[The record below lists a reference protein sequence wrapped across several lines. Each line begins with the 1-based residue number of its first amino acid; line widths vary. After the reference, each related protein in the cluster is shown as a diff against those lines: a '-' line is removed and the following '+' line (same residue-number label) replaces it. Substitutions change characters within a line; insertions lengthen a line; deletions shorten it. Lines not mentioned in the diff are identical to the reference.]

1 MYLILLLS
9 LTENVIV
16 LPVFFFTMRGMPKK
30 KKILIL
36 GSGPYCIGSSVE
48 FDWCGVQVLRTLKR
62 LGHETVF
69 INSNP
74 ETVSTDFDECDR
86 LYFEELSLERV
97 LDICDKEKPDGVIF
111 STGGQIAQ
119 NMVVGLEKFG
129 VPLLGTA
136 VKSIDACEDREK
148 FSALCDEL
156 GIDQPRWNCFSE
168 IQDSYDFANNVG
180 FPVLVRPS
188 FVLSGA
194 AMAIATNEDSLKGF
208 LETAIG
214 STHASVVISKFEE
227 NAKEI
232 EFDGVAQDG
241 EIICS
246 AIAEHVENAGVH
258 SGDATIVLPPQNL
271 YLETVRRVRRIAERL
286 ARRLN
291 ISGPF
296 NIQFLARNNEIKVIE
311 CNLRAS
317 RSFPFAS
324 KVLGQNFIEIATRIW
339 MGERLEPQE
348 KNPLE
353 IQAVGVKAAQFSF
366 SRLKGADPLLG
377 VEMNSTGEVA
387 CFGDSEEEAFLK
399 SFISVGFEMPKSGSK
414 ILVTL
419 GKLRDKTAFLDV
431 AKNLMK
437 IGFVSFVGTEGTAK
451 FLNENG
457 ILCDLVDKVSS
468 GIRPNI
474 VDLIEQKEVC
484 MVINT
489 PNKMSQEEI
498 SDGYLIR
505 RKTIDQNIPLIT
517 NLQIAKLLV
526 KSLKKFPC
534 AGDLEV
540 LSYEDRARGKTC

>member
-1 MYLILLLS
+1 MS
-9 LTENVIV
+9 
-16 LPVFFFTMRGMPKK
+16 K
-30 KKILIL
+30 KKILII

-48 FDWCGVQVLRTLKR
+48 FDWCGVQVLRTLKK

-86 LYFEELSLERV
+86 LYFEELTLEKV
-97 LDICDKEKPDGVIF
+97 LDIYEKEKPDGVVF

-119 NMVVGLEKFG
+119 NMAMELAKYG
-129 VPLLGTA
+129 VPLLGTS
-136 VKSIDACEDREK
+136 VESIDNCEDREK

-168 IQDSYDFANNVG
+168 LKEAYTFAAEVD

-194 AMAIATNEDSLKGF
+194 AMAVATDDASLKEF
-208 LETAIG
+208 LETAVG
-214 STHASVVISKFEE
+214 TSDAAVVISKFEE

-271 YLETVRRVRRIAERL
+271 YLETVRRVRNIAQKL
-286 ARRLN
+286 ARKLH

-296 NIQFLARNNEIKVIE
+296 NIQFLARENEIKVIE

-317 RSFPFAS
+317 RSFPFVS
-324 KVLGQNFIEIATRIW
+324 KVLGQNFIEISTRIW
-339 MGERLEPQE
+339 VGEKLLPQE

-353 IQAVGVKAAQFSF
+353 IQSVGVKAAQFSF
-366 SRLKGADPLLG
+366 SRLKGADPSLG
-377 VEMNSTGEVA
+377 VEMSSTGEVA
-387 CFGDSEEEAFLK
+387 CFGDTEEEAFLK
-399 SFISVGFEMPKSGSK
+399 SLISVGFVMPKIGTAL
-414 ILVTL
+414 LVTL
-419 GKLRDKTAFLDV
+419 GKIKDKSDFLPL
-431 AKNLMK
+431 AKRLVK
-437 IGFVSFVGTEGTAK
+437 LGFSFVGTENTSK
-451 FLNENG
+451 FLNENQVACKTVYK
-457 ILCDLVDKVSS
+457 ISS
-468 GIRPNI
+468 EQHPNV
-474 VDLIEQKEVC
+474 VDLIEEKGVS

-489 PNKMSQEEI
+489 PNKFSHEEI

-505 RKTIDQNIPLIT
+505 RKTVDQNIPLIN
-517 NLQIAKLLV
+517 NLQVAKLLV
-526 KSLKKFPC
+526 RSLEKYPTF
-534 AGDLEV
+534 DNLEV
-540 LSYEDRARGKTC
+540 LSYEERAKLYSN